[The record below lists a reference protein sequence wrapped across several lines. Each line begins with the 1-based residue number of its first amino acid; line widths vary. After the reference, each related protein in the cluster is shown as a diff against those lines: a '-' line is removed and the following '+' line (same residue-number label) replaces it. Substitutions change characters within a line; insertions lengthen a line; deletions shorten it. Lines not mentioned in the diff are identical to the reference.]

1 MKAPLTLAQVIAS
14 LPEEE
19 RFILT
24 LHYLRSMPP
33 AEIAELEAKLSQLV
47 ATKNTLANQIKI
59 LDSQTQLTILKISQ
73 TEQSV
78 GLLEKQITLLVSRC

>member
-33 AEIAELEAKLSQLV
+33 AEIAELLSVPVRAVDVVIASGKARLH
-47 ATKNTLANQIKI
+47 AFL
-59 LDSQTQLTILKISQ
+59 
-73 TEQSV
+73 
-78 GLLEKQITLLVSRC
+78 GL